1 MSHIDTAIRLN
12 VDVDETT
19 LDLLA
24 EGNGIAWA
32 ENAARVVLDIWAK
45 EQQRLFKQRL
55 TLRTPEKSLV
65 LSGK

>member
-12 VDVDETT
+12 VDVDEAT

-32 ENAARVVLDIWAK
+32 ENAARVVLGIWAK

>member
-12 VDVDETT
+12 VDVDEAT

-24 EGNGIAWA
+24 EGNGIACA
-32 ENAARVVLDIWAK
+32 ENAARGVLGIWAK

>member
-32 ENAARVVLDIWAK
+32 ENAARAVLGIWAK